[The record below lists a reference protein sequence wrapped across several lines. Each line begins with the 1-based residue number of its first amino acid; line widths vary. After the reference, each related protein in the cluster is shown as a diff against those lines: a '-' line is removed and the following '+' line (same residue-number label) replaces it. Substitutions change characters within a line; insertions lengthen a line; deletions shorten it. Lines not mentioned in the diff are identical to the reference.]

1 MSDEL
6 AQQDALALFRFLRRR
21 GFIKGEPGPMPELLR
36 DASPLTGVDMVV
48 AETDGVVTWRV
59 LLQYRSTPIL
69 TALVRFNPGIRW
81 YRDKYSVKLLILRTL
96 MHRGHQLSPG
106 RKAYSSV

>member
-59 LLQYRSTPIL
+59 LLQYEAFPLSLHSLGST
-69 TALVRFNPGIRW
+69 RGSGGIGTSTR
-81 YRDKYSVKLLILRTL
+81 
-96 MHRGHQLSPG
+96 
-106 RKAYSSV
+106 